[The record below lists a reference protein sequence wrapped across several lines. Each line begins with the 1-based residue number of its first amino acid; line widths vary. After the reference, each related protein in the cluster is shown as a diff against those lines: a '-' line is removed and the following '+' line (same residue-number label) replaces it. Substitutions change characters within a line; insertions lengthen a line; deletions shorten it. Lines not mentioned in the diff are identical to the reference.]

1 MSVICDSCG
10 FLGCDGACPEG
21 YLYIIE
27 RKDDEIERLI
37 AECDKLI
44 DEVRGFRLGLG
55 EVKS

>member
-21 YLYIIE
+21 YLYIIK

-44 DEVRGFRLGLG
+44 NEVRGFRLGLG
-55 EVKS
+55 EVES

>member
-27 RKDDEIERLI
+27 RKDDEIERLNS
-37 AECDKLI
+37 ECDELMAL
-44 DEVRGFRLGLG
+44 VRRFRLGLG